1 VTERIV
7 VVGASLAGLR
17 TVQGLRRRGSR
28 AHITLIGDEPD
39 LPYDRPPLSKSVL
52 LGTASA
58 ESVRFLD
65 DGSLASLEVDLRLGM
80 AARRLDVRRRQVEL
94 ADGEHV
100 DFDCVVIST
109 GCSPRILRGMRP
121 LAGVHVL
128 RTIGDALRI
137 RAGLLGAS
145 RAVVVGGGFI
155 GAEVASAAIEL
166 GLPVAVVDSLPT
178 LMTRGLGAELGT
190 RMTDFHRRKGVDLH
204 LNCGVSELIGNEAVE
219 GLRLAD
225 GSVLPADLVVIGIG
239 AVPNDAWLASSGL
252 PLDDGVVCDE
262 FLCAADGVYAVGDV
276 ARWHNPRYDQ
286 PIRMEHWTSANEQ
299 ATALS
304 ATLTGTPTP
313 CNLLPNV
320 WSDQFGKRLQIFGR
334 IAPDDEIDVV
344 FEEDDR
350 FVAVARRGGCLQAA
364 VAFDALKQV
373 LPYRMQLAK
382 NG

>member
-58 ESVRFLD
+58 ESARFLD
-65 DGSLASLEVDLRLGM
+65 GGSLASLEVELRLGL
-80 AARRLDVRRRQVEL
+80 AARRLDLRRRRVEL
-94 ADGEHV
+94 ADGDHV
-100 DFDCVVIST
+100 NFDRVVIST

-166 GLPVAVVDSLPT
+166 GLTVAVIDSLPT

-190 RMTDFHRRKGVDLH
+190 RMTDFHRRKGVAMH
-204 LNCGVSELIGNEAVE
+204 LNCGVSELIGTEAVE
-219 GLRLAD
+219 GVLLAD
-225 GSVLPADLVVIGIG
+225 GSVVPADLVVIGIG
-239 AVPNDAWLASSGL
+239 AVPNDAWLAGSGL
-252 PLDDGVVCDE
+252 ALDDGVVCDE
-262 FLCAADGVYAVGDV
+262 FLCAAGGVYAVGDV
-276 ARWHNPRYDQ
+276 ARWRNPRYGQ
-286 PIRMEHWTSANEQ
+286 LMRMEHWTSANEQ

-304 ATLTGTPTP
+304 ATLTGTPAP

-350 FVAVARRGGCLQAA
+350 FVAVARRDGCVQAA